1 MSDQNP
7 YSAPSANLERRA
19 DSTDTLY
26 DPLAVPAGHGW
37 GWIVTGFDYFKRAP
51 GVWIGI
57 MLIWLIISLALSF
70 IPLVSLALSVLSAV
84 FLGGLMIGCSE
95 LDDNGRLRVEHL
107 FAGFN
112 PRLGPLAAVGGLYL
126 AGSVGIVLV
135 MGVLVALVGGLSL
148 LGGSPDPNSMLSA
161 GFGIGVV
168 LAVLVALLLF
178 IPLLMAFWFAPV
190 LVVRHDDLS
199 AFESM
204 RLSFTACGRNLMP
217 LTVYGLAAL
226 GLSIL
231 ALIPLGLGFLVLSPV
246 LIASIYAAYK
256 EIYLG
261 E

>member
-7 YSAPSANLERRA
+7 YSAPRSNLEHRP
-19 DSTDTLY
+19 DSVDTLY

-37 GWIVTGFDYFKRAP
+37 AWMVTGFDYFKRAP

-70 IPLVSLALSVLSAV
+70 IPLVSLVLSVLSAV
-84 FLGGLMIGCSE
+84 FLGGLMMGCSE

-112 PRLGPLAAVGGLYL
+112 TRLGPLAAVGGLYL

-135 MGVLVALVGGLSL
+135 MAVLVALVGGLGL
-148 LGGSPDPNSMLSA
+148 LGGAHGPDLMQSP
-161 GFGIGVV
+161 GFGAGLL
-168 LAVLVALLLF
+168 LAVLLALLLF
-178 IPLLMAFWFAPV
+178 IPLLMAFWFAPA
-190 LVVRHDDLS
+190 LVVRHDLP

-204 RLSFTACGRNLMP
+204 RLSFAGCSRNLMP
-217 LTVYGLAAL
+217 FTVYGLAAF